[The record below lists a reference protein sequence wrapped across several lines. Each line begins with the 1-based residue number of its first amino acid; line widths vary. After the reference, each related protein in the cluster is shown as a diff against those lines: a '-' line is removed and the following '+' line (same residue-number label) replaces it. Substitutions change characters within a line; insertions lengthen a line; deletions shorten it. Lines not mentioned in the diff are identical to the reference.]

1 MVDAR
6 FRKEDSYIDE
16 DEDELDEFETNK
28 NRQSGSSDVSFIA
41 PLGLHRARSREGD
54 GLKVLVYVALS
65 YQCMWP

>member
-16 DEDELDEFETNK
+16 DEDELDEFVTNK

-54 GLKVLVYVALS
+54 GLKVLVYEALR
-65 YQCMWP
+65 Y